1 MSTQTLAR
9 PRTVPIIPIA
19 PTAVPD
25 DLEEVDYPPEV
36 IEEWDRIFEE
46 TKKLI
51 ASGELRPMTA
61 AEFAAQEGIKMNG

>member
-9 PRTVPIIPIA
+9 PRTVPVIPIA
-19 PTAVPD
+19 SPTVPD
-25 DLEEVDYPPEV
+25 NLEEVDYPPEV